1 MPDPTKQTLSATQTP
16 ALFGAS
22 PYLTRWMLLRHFIH
36 GDPIDSPEHNRMD
49 WGKRMQPLLLA
60 QAAEDLHVEVHPN
73 AGDTYVRRGLLGCTR
88 DADIYCPDR
97 GHGVL
102 ETKVVFDYAVWMR
115 DWNGGKAPP
124 KHVEIQT
131 QQQMMVGDGDGGE
144 TYTWG
149 VIGVW
154 VCGEMKYFERKP
166 LDELWHAINDEAL
179 KFFDDVR
186 LRREGEP
193 FGEAVEH
200 PLLNRVFIPT
210 VGSVVDLTEHPKA
223 AEFASKAQLLNYH
236 REQRAAHDK
245 SEKALKA
252 LFKATL
258 GNAEEAV
265 LLHGIKVR
273 QKQINKVA
281 YSVKASSY
289 SQLDVDIP
297 ESPSAA
303 PPVSNIL
310 AGG

>member
-22 PYLTRWMLLRHFIH
+22 PYITRWMLLRHFIH
-36 GDPIDSPEHNRMD
+36 GDPIDGPEHNRMD

-73 AGDTYVRRGLLGCTR
+73 AEDTYVRRGLLGCTR
-88 DADIYCPDR
+88 DAEVYCPDR

-102 ETKVVFDYAVWMR
+102 EAKVVFDYAVWMR
-115 DWNGGKAPP
+115 DWAGGKAPP

-131 QQQMMVGDGDGGE
+131 QQQMMVGDGARPF
-144 TYTWG
+144 TWG
-149 VIGVW
+149 VIAVW
-154 VCGEMKYFERKP
+154 VGGEMKYFERKP
-166 LDELWHAINDEAL
+166 IDELWVEINAAAVI
-179 KFFDDVR
+179 FFNDVSA
-186 LRREGEP
+186 RREGDP
-193 FGEAVEH
+193 FGEPVEM
-200 PLLNRVFIPT
+200 PLLSRLFAPKPGVFL
-210 VGSVVDLTEHPKA
+210 DLTSHPKA
-223 AEFASKAQLLNYH
+223 AELASKAQLLNYH
-236 REQRAAHDK
+236 REQRAAHDR
-245 SEKALKA
+245 SEKSLKA

-258 GNAEEAV
+258 GDAEEAV
-265 LLHGIKVR
+265 LLHGIRVK

-297 ESPSAA
+297 ETSWAS